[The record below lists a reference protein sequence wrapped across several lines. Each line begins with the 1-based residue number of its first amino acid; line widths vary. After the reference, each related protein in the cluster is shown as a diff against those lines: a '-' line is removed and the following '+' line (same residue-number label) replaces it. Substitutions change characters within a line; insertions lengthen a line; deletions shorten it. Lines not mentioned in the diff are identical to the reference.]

1 MIQAMI
7 ERCAG
12 IDVGKTFIVVCVM
25 TGVAQAEPRVQV
37 RRFGTF
43 NEELE
48 SLRLWLL
55 DEGCT
60 HAVME
65 STGSYWKPIFNIL
78 EESISVILTSARDV
92 KIRKGHKTDWKDS
105 RWLAHLLRHGMI
117 RPSFI
122 PERGIRELRGLTRRR
137 KQLTH
142 EATRVKNRISKILE
156 EANIKLGSVLTD
168 IFGVTGRAILEALL
182 EGRMSPSDMAGFAKR
197 SAKRKIP
204 EITASLNKHRLTDAQ
219 RFLIRQ
225 SFRQLEFLASCIAEL
240 EEEIRRR
247 VLAVPEYREASS
259 LLQTIPGIREDAAA
273 AIIAEAGVRMEQ
285 FPSAKHFSSWVGL
298 CPGNNKSADI
308 ERAGHTTKGNS
319 WLRAVMVE
327 SAWSASMKIGSY
339 FRARYQRLLPRTGK
353 KRAVVAVAHSML
365 TLIHQMLST
374 NTPYRKAAE
383 EKAYER
389 GKQRYIRHHLK
400 ALARLG
406 YIVHEAPLA
415 NPG

>member
-1 MIQAMI
+1 MIQAVI

-25 TGVAQAEPRVQV
+25 TGPAQAEPSIQV

-48 SLRLWLL
+48 RLRLWLL
-55 DEGCT
+55 AEGCT

-78 EESISVILTSARDV
+78 EESISVVLTSARDV

-142 EATRVKNRISKILE
+142 DATGVKNRVSKVLE
-156 EANIKLGSVLTD
+156 EGNIKLGSVLTD
-168 IFGVTGRAILEALL
+168 IFGVTGRAILDALL
-182 EGRMSPSDMAGFAKR
+182 EGKMSPSDMAQFAKR

-204 EITASLNKHRLTDAQ
+204 EITASMEKHRLTDEQ

-225 SFRQLEFLASCIAEL
+225 SLRQLEFLASCIDEL
-240 EEEIRRR
+240 EQEIRRR
-247 VLAVPEYREASS
+247 ILAVPEYREASS

-273 AIIAEAGVRMEQ
+273 VIIAEAGVHMEQ
-285 FPSAKHFSSWVGL
+285 FPSTKHFSSWVGL

-308 ERAGHTTKGNS
+308 EKAGHTTKGNA

-353 KRAVVAVAHSML
+353 KRAVVAVAHSLL
-365 TLIHQMLST
+365 TLIYEMLT
-374 NTPYRKAAE
+374 TKTPYRKAAE
-383 EKAYER
+383 EKSCEL

-406 YIVHEAPLA
+406 YIVHEAMPQ